1 MSDDQVKNEAKR
13 SKSAARRARRKKS
26 GSPSAARQGA
36 AGREVSSALID
47 PDERLWRSL
56 SGSDRDIPGYTHSRM
71 QRLAYEL
78 WLTNLMGQRLI
89 EVVTD
94 HVVGEGV
101 AWHSEDA
108 AALDTVR
115 AFWSDP
121 VNQMD
126 LRFERLVSELGIFG
140 ELLLPAAI
148 SEYEG
153 RVRLGYVSPRLIEE
167 VVPDPDNCAL
177 PIGVIIRGEEGT
189 LGGKRKERR
198 VRTVLGGDPRE
209 YLGAAGQ
216 RERERF
222 RDGEAFLFQINKAS
236 DATRGTSDLLAA
248 IDWIDIYER
257 FIFDAAERA
266 RVQNSF
272 IYDVTLKGAG
282 PEGVAKWLDENG
294 VAPRPSSVRVHNEKE
309 EWRAVTPDLKSG
321 ESGSQGI
328 AKMMRGLVLGGMGI
342 PSHWFAQGD
351 DVNRASAESMDQP
364 TIKKMTRRQRT
375 IRHILQ
381 ALADKQL
388 EEAHRAGRLPEAA
401 LRAGAR
407 PVLPEISIRDTEK
420 ISASLLKVTEALDLA
435 AARGWTSD
443 ESASA
448 LFSHMAGQL
457 GDEG

>member
-1 MSDDQVKNEAKR
+1 L
-13 SKSAARRARRKKS
+13 
-26 GSPSAARQGA
+26 P
-36 AGREVSSALID
+36 
-47 PDERLWRSL
+47 
-56 SGSDRDIPGYTHSRM
+56 
-71 QRLAYEL
+71 
-78 WLTNLMGQRLI
+78 
-89 EVVTD
+89 
-94 HVVGEGV
+94 V
-101 AWHSEDA
+101 A
-108 AALDTVR
+108 V
-115 AFWSDP
+115 
-121 VNQMD
+121 
-126 LRFERLVSELGIFG
+126 
-140 ELLLPAAI
+140 

-177 PIGVIIRGEEGT
+177 PIGVVVRGERQG
-189 LGGKRKERR
+189 LGGRGKSRR

-236 DATRGTSDLLAA
+236 DAERGTSDLLAA

-266 RVQNSF
+266 RVQSSF

-282 PEGVAKWLDENG
+282 PERIAQWLEENG

-309 EWRAVTPDLKSG
+309 EWRAVSPDVKSG

-375 IRHILQ
+375 VRHILQ

-388 EEAHRAGRLPEAA
+388 EEARRAGRLTEEAF
-401 LRAGAR
+401 RAGAR
-407 PVLPEISIRDTEK
+407 PVLPEISMKDTEK
-420 ISASLLKVTEALDLA
+420 MSQSLLRVSEALDLA
-435 AARGWTSD
+435 TQRGWTSD
-443 ESASA
+443 EAASA
-448 LFSHMAGQL
+448 LFAHMAGQL
-457 GDEG
+457 GFEG